1 LSTKALNAALENTF
15 RHGQVIVVRVTHL
28 GLPQPFKALDRIR
41 SMNAILYL
49 CINEGHEQV
58 DEVSAGDILKNF
70 ILAE

>member
-1 LSTKALNAALENTF
+1 
-15 RHGQVIVVRVTHL
+15 
-28 GLPQPFKALDRIR
+28 
-41 SMNAILYL
+41 MNAILYL